1 MKRAQRIR
9 LGIFILISSLL
20 LLILVGFFTAR
31 RLFEQ
36 KDFYYVAYRDVSVS
50 GLEVGSPV
58 KFLGINVG
66 SISEIYIDPA
76 DVNTIIVRLALR
88 RGTPVKTDAVADIV
102 AMGIT
107 GLKTIEI
114 RGGTQEAPF
123 LKEDDF
129 IAAGSSLAEEITG
142 RAEVIAFRVEQV
154 LNNLQ
159 EFTEPENMAKVTA
172 AVGSIAELSDNA
184 SNAFKLMQELV
195 EENRADLRS
204 TLANAREMSARFDQT
219 STELLAAAERVNQ
232 IVQSDTIGQVL
243 GNIRDISLTLAET
256 NLSELIENLALATL
270 QTQSLLLQISQD
282 LDQGSETLTENLI
295 LLQYTLENL
304 NEASRKINANPS
316 ILIRGQGQ
324 RGTPDR
330 LLKSN

>member
-9 LGIFILISSLL
+9 LGIFILVSSLL
-20 LLILVGFFTAR
+20 LLILIGFFTAR

-36 KDFYYVAYRDVSVS
+36 KDYYYVAYQDISVS

-66 SISEIYIDPA
+66 SISEIYIDPR

-88 RGTPVKTDAVADIV
+88 RDTPVKTDAVADIV

-123 LKEDDF
+123 LVEDQF
-129 IAAGSSLAEEITG
+129 ITAGTSLTEDITG
-142 RAEVIAFRVEQV
+142 KAEVIAFKVEQV

-159 EFTEPENMAKVTA
+159 EFTEPENMGKFSE
-172 AVGSIAELSDNA
+172 AVEGITVLSDNA
-184 SNAFKLMQELV
+184 SSAFRVLGELIV
-195 EENRADLRS
+195 ENREDIRG
-204 TLANAREMSARFDQT
+204 TLATTREMSTRFDQT
-219 STELLAAAERVNQ
+219 STELLAAAERINQ
-232 IVQSDTIGQVL
+232 IIQSDTIGQVL
-243 GNIRDISLTLAET
+243 GNIGDISQALSET
-256 NLSELIENLALATL
+256 NLRELIENLALVTL
-270 QTQSLLLQISQD
+270 QTQNLLIQISGD
-282 LDQGSETLTENLI
+282 IDKGSETLTENLV

-324 RGTPDR
+324 RGTPDQ
-330 LLKSN
+330 LLKNN

>member
-9 LGIFILISSLL
+9 LGIFILIGSIL

-36 KDFYYVAYRDVSVS
+36 KDYYYVAYQDLSVS

-66 SISEIYIDPA
+66 SISEIYIDPT
-76 DVNTIIVRLALR
+76 DVNTIIVRLSLR
-88 RGTPVKTDAVADIV
+88 KDTPVKTDAVADIV

-114 RGGTQEAPF
+114 RGGSQEAPF
-123 LKEDDF
+123 LKEDAY
-129 IAAGSSLAEEITG
+129 ITAGTSMVEDITG
-142 RAEVIAFRVEQV
+142 KAEVIAFKVEQV
-154 LNNLQ
+154 LNNLA
-159 EFTEPENMAKVTA
+159 EFTEPANMEKVTGA
-172 AVGSIAELSDNA
+172 IVSISELSDNA
-184 SNAFKLMQELV
+184 ALAFQILQELL

-204 TLANAREMSARFDQT
+204 TMANARDMSMRFDQT

-232 IVQSDTIGQVL
+232 IMQGDTIGQVL
-243 GNIRDISLTLAET
+243 GNIRDISLTLSET
-256 NLSELIENLALATL
+256 NLAELIENLAVVTL
-270 QTQSLLLQISQD
+270 QTQSILVQISGD
-282 LDQGSETLTENLI
+282 IDRGSETLTDNLI
-295 LLQYTLENL
+295 LLQSTLENL

-316 ILIRGQGQ
+316 ILLRGQGQ
-324 RGTPDR
+324 RGTPDQ
-330 LLKSN
+330 LLKNN

>member
-9 LGIFILISSLL
+9 LGIFILIGSIL

-36 KDFYYVAYRDVSVS
+36 KDYYYVAYQDVSVS

-66 SISEIYIDPA
+66 SISEIYIDPS
-76 DVNTIIVRLALR
+76 DVNTIIVRLSLR
-88 RGTPVKTDAVADIV
+88 KDTPVKTDAVADIV

-123 LKEDDF
+123 VKEEDY
-129 IAAGSSLAEEITG
+129 ITAGSSLTEEITG
-142 RAEVIAFRVEQV
+142 KAEVIAFKVEQV
-154 LNNLQ
+154 LNNLA
-159 EFTEPENMAKVTA
+159 EFTEPANMAKLTA
-172 AVGSIAELSDNA
+172 AVGSISELSDNA
-184 SNAFKLMQELV
+184 AQAFQLMRELV
-195 EENRADLRS
+195 EENRDDLRA
-204 TLANAREMSARFDQT
+204 TVANTREMSIRFDQA
-219 STELLAAAERVNQ
+219 STELLAAAGRVNE

-243 GNIRDISLTLAET
+243 GNIRDISLTLSET
-256 NLSELIENLALATL
+256 NLGELIENLAVATL
-270 QTQSLLLQISQD
+270 QTQSILVQISGD
-282 LDQGSETLTENLI
+282 IDKGSETLTDNLI

-316 ILIRGQGQ
+316 ILLRGQGQ
-324 RGTPDR
+324 RGTPDQ
-330 LLKSN
+330 LLKNN